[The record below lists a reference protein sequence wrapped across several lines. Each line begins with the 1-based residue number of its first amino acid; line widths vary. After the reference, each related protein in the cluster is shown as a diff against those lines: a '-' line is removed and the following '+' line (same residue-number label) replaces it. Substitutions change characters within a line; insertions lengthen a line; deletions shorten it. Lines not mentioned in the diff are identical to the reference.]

1 MPDYWDYDID
11 VADRIKWYE
20 GETGIE
26 DKPDGFGQ
34 AWFNDGSVY
43 NGQWLYGAMEGH
55 GIMEYPNGDIYE
67 GEWKEGKCEDEEGFY
82 LCLSDT
88 PTRSLNMQLGD
99 AYIGEFN
106 DHLSKTCGEGKFV
119 LLMELRIKDML
130 KMVCLTDTVFINIRD
145 FPLKGIL

>member
-1 MPDYWDYDID
+1 
-11 VADRIKWYE
+11 
-20 GETGIE
+20 
-26 DKPDGFGQ
+26 
-34 AWFNDGSVY
+34 
-43 NGQWLYGAMEGH
+43 
-55 GIMEYPNGDIYE
+55 MEYPNGDIYE

-119 LLMELRIKDML
+119 FADGTSYQGHVE
-130 KMVCLTDTVFINIRD
+130 MVCLADTVFINIRD
-145 FPLKGIL
+145 FPLKGIF